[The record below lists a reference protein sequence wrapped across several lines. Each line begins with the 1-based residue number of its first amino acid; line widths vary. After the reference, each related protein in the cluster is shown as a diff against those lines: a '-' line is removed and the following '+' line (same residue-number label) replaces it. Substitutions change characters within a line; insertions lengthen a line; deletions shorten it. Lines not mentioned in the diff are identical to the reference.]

1 MIPRGILVRIL
12 DLARW
17 APSADNVQTWRF
29 EIRDPNLVAVH
40 CKDTRDHC
48 VYDLGGH
55 PSQLGFGALLET
67 MAIAASGHG
76 LRTHV
81 DRDGSDTAPVFRVRF
96 EHDSNITRSPLADSI
111 TKRATQRRAMRT
123 RPLSDEEKRRMEIAV
138 GNGYTIQWL
147 ESFWARLRL
156 ARLLYHYAKL
166 RLTMPEAFD
175 VHRAVIEWNARYS
188 TDKMPD
194 QSLGVDPITTR
205 FMRWAMKS
213 WDRLKVVNTI
223 VGTALPRLQMDLIP
237 GVACAAHYVIKAR
250 KEPRTIDDHVAAG
263 RAVQRFWLTL
273 TSLGLAMQ
281 PELTPLV
288 FASYVRRGWRF
299 TCALEI
305 EARARTLEAELH
317 DLVDTGGNV
326 PVFMGRVGDGPAPR
340 ARALRRSLEEL
351 MM

>member
-1 MIPRGILVRIL
+1 MISRNVLVRIL

-17 APSADNVQTWRF
+17 APSGDNVQTWRF
-29 EIRDPNLVAVH
+29 EIRDANLVDIH

-55 PSQLGFGALLET
+55 PSQIGFGALLET

-81 DRDGSDTAPVFRVRF
+81 DRRGSDVAPVFRVRL
-96 EHDSNITRSPLADSI
+96 EHDSSITRSPLADSI
-111 TKRATQRRAMRT
+111 TMRATQRRAMRT
-123 RPLSDEEKRRMEIAV
+123 RPLNDEEKRRMEIAV

-147 ESFWARLRL
+147 EGFAAKLRVARLMYR
-156 ARLLYHYAKL
+156 YAKL
-166 RLTMPEAFD
+166 RLTIPEAFE

-188 TDKMPD
+188 NDRMPD

-213 WDRLKVVNTI
+213 WDRLEVVNAI

-250 KEPRTIDDHVAAG
+250 REPRTVDDHVAAG

-288 FASYVRRGWRF
+288 FASYVRRGLRF
-299 TCALEI
+299 TRMREM
-305 EARARTLEAELH
+305 EARARALEAQLH
-317 DLVDTGGNV
+317 ALIDTGTHI
-326 PVFMGRVGDGPAPR
+326 PVFMGRVGDGPVPK
-340 ARALRRSLEEL
+340 ARALRRPLEEL